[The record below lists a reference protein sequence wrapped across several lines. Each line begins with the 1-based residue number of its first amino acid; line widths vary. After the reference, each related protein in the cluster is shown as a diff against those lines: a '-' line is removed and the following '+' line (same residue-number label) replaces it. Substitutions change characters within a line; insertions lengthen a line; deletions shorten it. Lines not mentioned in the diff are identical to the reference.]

1 MTRLVALLALV
12 AALCGVT
19 TATAPTAWAA
29 CSQPV
34 RPGGTLTADYG
45 QDPLIDRL
53 GLRRAWELSTGR
65 GVTVAVVDS
74 GVDARHPKLAG
85 AVGAPIDFRASF
97 TSPAGYEVG
106 PGTGEDCENHGT
118 PIAGLIAGRPAGDE
132 RVLGVAPDALIAPV
146 RFDGALEQAPAAMI
160 ADAIRAGAERGSVLN
175 LSFAVPVDNPLIR
188 AAVADALARDV
199 VVVAAAGN
207 ERREQPGLTWYPAA
221 YDGVLAVASVD
232 AAGQPA
238 ADSNRGPWVDI
249 GAPGVDLVSL
259 SAGGNGFVSVSGT
272 SFATAVASGVA
283 ALVRARFPR
292 LTGPQ
297 VVARIEGSALSPTG
311 TRDER
316 TGAGIIDTYRAL
328 SDIGPTLADP
338 AGADPAPGT
347 GAAVRVLPVPQEP
360 PLLSGTGTT
369 ATVVMGI
376 LLAAA
381 AVAALFGLAGRRIAA
396 RRRGGPPPAQRPVDP
411 VPDDHLLGR

>member
-1 MTRLVALLALV
+1 MAT
-12 AALCGVT
+12 G
-19 TATAPTAWAA
+19 TAPAAWAA

-34 RPGGTLTADYG
+34 RPGGALAPDYG

-85 AVGAPIDFRASF
+85 AVGRRS
-97 TSPAGYEVG
+97 TSGRRCSSPAGFETG

-118 PIAGLIAGRPAGDE
+118 PIAGLIAGRAAGDE

-160 ADAIRAGAERGSVLN
+160 ADAIRAGAERGRVLN

-188 AAVADALARDV
+188 AAVQDALARDV

-238 ADSNRGPWVDI
+238 EDSNRGPWVDV

-259 SAGGNGFVSVSGT
+259 SAGGER
-272 SFATAVASGVA
+272 
-283 ALVRARFPR
+283 VR
-292 LTGPQ
+292 LG
-297 VVARIEGSALSPTG
+297 
-311 TRDER
+311 ER
-316 TGAGIIDTYRAL
+316 HQLRHRRRVRGRGAGPGPVPRA
-328 SDIGPTLADP
+328 DRAGGGGPDRGQRAVPDRRPGRAHRRRHRRRLPRAHRRGP
-338 AGADPAPGT
+338 GRPPRSRPPAP
-347 GAAVRVLPVPQEP
+347 APAIRVLPVPQQP
-360 PLLSGTGTT
+360 PLLSGTGVT
-369 ATVVMGI
+369 ATVAMGI

-381 AVAALFGLAGRRIAA
+381 AVAAVFGLAGRRIAA
-396 RRRGGPPPAQRPVDP
+396 RRRGAHRGRPRPVDP
-411 VPDDHLLGR
+411 IPEDHCSAHPEHRLA

>member
-1 MTRLVALLALV
+1 MRRLVVLSTLV

-19 TATAPTAWAA
+19 TATAPAAWAA
-29 CSQPV
+29 CTQPV
-34 RPGGTLTADYG
+34 RGGGSLATDYG

-85 AVGAPIDFRASF
+85 AVAPPIDFRPSF
-97 TSPAGYEVG
+97 TNTAGYEVG
-106 PGTGEDCENHGT
+106 PGTGDDCENHGT
-118 PIAGLIAGRPAGDE
+118 PIAGLIAGRAAGDE
-132 RVLGVAPDALIAPV
+132 RVLGVAPDALIAPI

-160 ADAIRAGAERGSVLN
+160 ADAIRTGAERGQVLN
-175 LSFAVPVDNPLIR
+175 LSFAVPVDDPQIR
-188 AAVADALARDV
+188 EAVRFALARDV

-238 ADSNRGPWVDI
+238 EDSNRGDWVDI
-249 GAPGVDLVSL
+249 GAPGVGLVSL
-259 SAGGNGFVSVSGT
+259 SAGGTGFVSVSGT

-283 ALVRARFPR
+283 ALVRARFPG
-292 LTGPQ
+292 LTGPE

-311 TRDER
+311 GRDER
-316 TGAGIIDTYRAL
+316 TGAGIVDLYRAL
-328 SDIGPTLADP
+328 SGVAAPDGGTDGGPR
-338 AGADPAPGT
+338 
-347 GAAVRVLPVPQEP
+347 AAVPVQPVPRDA
-360 PLLSGTGTT
+360 PLLAGPGLT

-376 LLAAA
+376 LLATAVVV
-381 AVAALFGLAGRRIAA
+381 AVAGSGGRRIAA
-396 RRRGGPPPAQRPVDP
+396 RRRGSTIPAQRPAAP
-411 VPDDHLLGR
+411 VPEDHLLGR